1 MGRAGRRQLEQ
12 AAGRLRA
19 QAAAGAAPLTT
30 RPPLFDNLVVR
41 VTKPWM
47 PDAKYDLEIINLRN
61 VTGVAGSAHATLTVT
76 KRAPGDSLGQL
87 GDSTKRKPPPKKR
100 K

>member
-1 MGRAGRRQLEQ
+1 
-12 AAGRLRA
+12 
-19 QAAAGAAPLTT
+19 
-30 RPPLFDNLVVR
+30 
-41 VTKPWM
+41 M

-87 GDSTKRKPPPKKR
+87 GDSTKRKPPLKKR